1 MPHRMPLR
9 MPNSMTTVIGA
20 AASPASSTAPAGESG
35 ALETG
40 FAAHS
45 SAAAPAPS
53 GATRDAAQDAAQD
66 AEQHDMPGQ
75 ATAVAAAMARDG
87 SDAVAFVQCTLTNL
101 VVRMVDYAG
110 LSGPPCGGADFG
122 QTVPLSGSDLRR
134 APRGPHPTCRAWQ
147 RGIGKGR
154 GGSNTANLTHRCS
167 RRVVHALPHALSPA
181 SRFSCYLR
189 RRDSN
194 VPSSTTTSLRQQNAW
209 TQRRGM

>member
-1 MPHRMPLR
+1 MCDR
-9 MPNSMTTVIGA
+9 VICEGPPQCPPDPEQCRRI
-20 AASPASSTAPAGESG
+20 ASRPTGIAQRTRSATPRFVWRPTLQPRHFSLVTSASSIGCGT
-35 ALETG
+35 
-40 FAAHS
+40 
-45 SAAAPAPS
+45 
-53 GATRDAAQDAAQD
+53 
-66 AEQHDMPGQ
+66 
-75 ATAVAAAMARDG
+75 RDG
-87 SDAVAFVQCTLTNL
+87 SDAIAFVQHTLASP
-101 VVRMVDYAG
+101 VARMADYAELG
-110 LSGPPCGGADFG
+110 GPPCGGAVFG
-122 QTVPLSGSDLRR
+122 QFVPLSGSDLRR
-134 APRGPHPTCRAWQ
+134 PPRGPHPTCRAWQ